1 MYERSEFRQYP
12 AGLAAGNLYYCM
24 EAKLYIVATPI
35 GNLEDITLR
44 ALRILQECDS
54 ILCEDTRVTKKLL
67 THFEIHKPLVSYHA
81 HSGEAKYD
89 KVFELLEAG
98 KTLALVSDAGT
109 PTISDPGA
117 RLVAQVRERFSD
129 TVSIEAVPGVSAL
142 TGALSI
148 AGVHA
153 DSFLFLGFPPHKKGR
168 KTFFDTLAEKA
179 EKEYTT
185 VFYESPH
192 RILKALE
199 SLTERLAETKKV
211 TIVRE
216 LTKIHEEVV
225 QGSASSVLA
234 HFTEHPDTIRGE
246 FVVIVS

>member
-1 MYERSEFRQYP
+1 MRTNPQKQEE
-12 AGLAAGNLYYCM
+12 N
-24 EAKLYIVATPI
+24 KLGMQAHLFVVATPI

-44 ALRILQECDS
+44 ALRVLKECDMV
-54 ILCEDTRVTKKLL
+54 LCEDTRVTRKLL
-67 THFEIHKPLVSYHA
+67 THFDIQKPLMSYHA
-81 HSGEAKYD
+81 HSGFTKFD
-89 KVFELLEAG
+89 KVFELLKEG

-117 RLVAQVRERFSD
+117 VLVAQVREQFGD
-129 TVSIEAVPGVSAL
+129 EVKIEVVPGASAV

-168 KTFFDTLAEKA
+168 KTFFDTLATEK
-179 EKEYTT
+179 YTA

-192 RILKALE
+192 RIMKALE
-199 SLTERLAETKKV
+199 SLAERLRDTKKV
-211 TIVRE
+211 TVVRE

-225 QGSASSVLA
+225 TGTASYVLT
-234 HFTEHPDTIRGE
+234 HFQEHSDTVRGE
-246 FVVIVS
+246 FVVIVF

>member
-1 MYERSEFRQYP
+1 MQ
-12 AGLAAGNLYYCM
+12 AT
-24 EAKLYIVATPI
+24 LYIVATPI

-44 ALRILQECDS
+44 ALRILKEVDVV
-54 ILCEDTRVTKKLL
+54 LCEDTRVTRKLL
-67 THFEIHKPLVSYHA
+67 NHFDIQKPLVSYHA
-81 HSGEAKYD
+81 HSGFAKFD
-89 KVFELLEAG
+89 KVLELLREG

-117 RLVAQVRERFSD
+117 TLVALAREQFTD
-129 TVSIEAVPGVSAL
+129 TVRIEAVPGVSAV

-168 KTFFDTLAEKA
+168 KTFFDTLATE
-179 EKEYTT
+179 EYTT

-192 RILKALE
+192 RIVKAL
-199 SLTERLAETKKV
+199 SALTERLPETKTV
-211 TIVRE
+211 TVVRE

-225 QGSASSVLA
+225 SGTAGQVLI
-234 HFTEHPDTIRGE
+234 HFQEHPDTVRGE
-246 FVVIVS
+246 FVVIVSQ